1 MDRFNKWQLLSL
13 TALLRLTVKR
23 YQARC
28 FDSASDPVMWST
40 WQADPFLC
48 QYVPRQLYVQSCPKS
63 SIRLKCSEKMV
74 QCTMRKTWYLSWQWV
89 ELIAAQMWTNLPGS
103 KMQRCLCKPKCARQ
117 RACTTF
123 FPCSVSMT
131 DLNVCSSKKER
142 GMNLKKC
149 KHFVKGADRK
159 AKRNYQSA
167 NWLDMKSSASQV
179 CYEVWSITR
188 SQFIPKKDQKKKMC
202 SCTLSSQQEL
212 WVI

>member
-1 MDRFNKWQLLSL
+1 MTVIKPDSTPEANCEEVPGPLLWFCL
-13 TALLRLTVKR
+13 
-23 YQARC
+23 
-28 FDSASDPVMWST
+28 WSCHVVHMT
-40 WQADPFLC
+40 GRPISMSVCATSTLC
-48 QYVPRQLYVQSCPKS
+48 AKLPKS
-63 SIRLKCSEKMV
+63 SITLKCSEKMV

-142 GMNLKKC
+142 EMNLKKC
-149 KHFVKGADRK
+149 KHFVKSADTK